1 MRTSILCKSL
11 LTMALTI
18 AFTSAQAQTT
28 TTCTQCNDGIRDA
41 KACTARPGE
50 QCDTCTHKAGARV
63 RRAQRLTPK
72 QQRPGSTQH
81 IMAQGRHVMAQGQRI
96 MAQGRHMMDQAQGR
110 HMMAQGQHMMAQ
122 GRHMMAQGRHMMD
135 QAQCGKAKCKAC
147 KAGKAKCKACKA
159 KKHTCKATNR
169 YTPFSR
175 MQRLEMAKAYIK
187 GHGAINAKAYAKM
200 TGLKRAMAEGELAT
214 FCNMSNA
221 GIKAKA
227 EGKKTVYVLK

>member
-96 MAQGRHMMDQAQGR
+96 MAQGRHMMAQRR
-110 HMMAQGQHMMAQ
+110 HMMA
-122 GRHMMAQGRHMMD
+122 

-227 EGKKTVYVLK
+227 EGKKTVYVL

>member
-28 TTCTQCNDGIRDA
+28 TTCTQCNDSIRDA

-63 RRAQRLTPK
+63 RPAVRMRQAASRMQRVQRPMAGHHQIQRPMVRQGQGQHLM
-72 QQRPGSTQH
+72 QQRIRG
-81 IMAQGRHVMAQGQRI
+81 MQR
-96 MAQGRHMMDQAQGR
+96 R
-110 HMMAQGQHMMAQ
+110 HMMA
-122 GRHMMAQGRHMMD
+122 
-135 QAQCGKAKCKAC
+135 QAQCGKAKCKAG

>member
-110 HMMAQGQHMMAQ
+110 HMMAQR
-122 GRHMMAQGRHMMD
+122 RHMMA
-135 QAQCGKAKCKAC
+135 QAQCGKAKC

>member
-50 QCDTCTHKAGARV
+50 QCDTCTHKAGAHVRPAVRMRQAASRMQRV
-63 RRAQRLTPK
+63 QRPMAGHHQIQRPMVRQGQGQHLM
-72 QQRPGSTQH
+72 QQRIRG
-81 IMAQGRHVMAQGQRI
+81 MQR
-96 MAQGRHMMDQAQGR
+96 R
-110 HMMAQGQHMMAQ
+110 HMMA
-122 GRHMMAQGRHMMD
+122 
-135 QAQCGKAKCKAC
+135 QAQCGKAKCKAG

>member
-63 RRAQRLTPK
+63 RPAVRMRQAAGRMQRVQRPMVRQGQHLTPRQQHLM
-72 QQRPGSTQH
+72 QQRIRG
-81 IMAQGRHVMAQGQRI
+81 MQR
-96 MAQGRHMMDQAQGR
+96 R
-110 HMMAQGQHMMAQ
+110 HMMAQGQ
-122 GRHMMAQGRHMMD
+122 
-135 QAQCGKAKCKAC
+135 CGKAKC

-159 KKHTCKATNR
+159 KKYTCKATNR

-214 FCNMSNA
+214 FCNMPNA

>member
-63 RRAQRLTPK
+63 RPAVRMRQAASRMQRVQRPMAGHHQIQRPMMRQGQGQHLM
-72 QQRPGSTQH
+72 QQRIRG
-81 IMAQGRHVMAQGQRI
+81 M
-96 MAQGRHMMDQAQGR
+96 QGR
-110 HMMAQGQHMMAQ
+110 HMMAQ
-122 GRHMMAQGRHMMD
+122 
-135 QAQCGKAKCKAC
+135 AQCG
-147 KAGKAKCKACKA
+147 KA

-175 MQRLEMAKAYIK
+175 MQRLDMAKAYIK

-227 EGKKTVYVLK
+227 EGKKTVYVLI

>member
-63 RRAQRLTPK
+63 RPAVRMRQAASRMQRVQRPMAGHHQIQRPMVRQGQGQHLM
-72 QQRPGSTQH
+72 QQRIRG
-81 IMAQGRHVMAQGQRI
+81 MQR
-96 MAQGRHMMDQAQGR
+96 R
-110 HMMAQGQHMMAQ
+110 HMMAQ
-122 GRHMMAQGRHMMD
+122 
-135 QAQCGKAKCKAC
+135 AQCG
-147 KAGKAKCKACKA
+147 KA

>member
-63 RRAQRLTPK
+63 RPAVRMRQAASRMQRVQRPMAGHHQIQRPMMRQGQGQHLM
-72 QQRPGSTQH
+72 QQRIRG
-81 IMAQGRHVMAQGQRI
+81 M
-96 MAQGRHMMDQAQGR
+96 QGR
-110 HMMAQGQHMMAQ
+110 HMMAQ
-122 GRHMMAQGRHMMD
+122 
-135 QAQCGKAKCKAC
+135 AQCG
-147 KAGKAKCKACKA
+147 KA

-175 MQRLEMAKAYIK
+175 MQRLDMAKAYIK

-214 FCNMSNA
+214 FCNMPNA

>member
-63 RRAQRLTPK
+63 RPAVRMRQAAGRMQRVQRPMVRQGQHLTPRQQHLM
-72 QQRPGSTQH
+72 QQRIRG
-81 IMAQGRHVMAQGQRI
+81 MQR
-96 MAQGRHMMDQAQGR
+96 R
-110 HMMAQGQHMMAQ
+110 HMMAQGQ
-122 GRHMMAQGRHMMD
+122 
-135 QAQCGKAKCKAC
+135 CGKAKC

-200 TGLKRAMAEGELAT
+200 TGLKRAMAEGELAA
-214 FCNMSNA
+214 FCNMPNA

>member
-81 IMAQGRHVMAQGQRI
+81 IMAQGRHMMAQ
-96 MAQGRHMMDQAQGR
+96 
-110 HMMAQGQHMMAQ
+110 AQGQHMMAQ
-122 GRHMMAQGRHMMD
+122 GRHMMAQGRHMMA
-135 QAQCGKAKCKAC
+135 QAQCGKAKCKA
-147 KAGKAKCKACKA
+147 GKA

>member
-50 QCDTCTHKAGARV
+50 QCDTCTHEAGARV
-63 RRAQRLTPK
+63 RPAVRMRQAASRMQRV
-72 QQRPGSTQH
+72 QRP
-81 IMAQGRHVMAQGQRI
+81 MAGHHQIQRP
-96 MAQGRHMMDQAQGR
+96 MVR
-110 HMMAQGQHMMAQ
+110 QGQHLMQQRIRGMQ
-122 GRHMMAQGRHMMD
+122 HRHMMD
-135 QAQCGKAKCKAC
+135 QAQC
-147 KAGKAKCKACKA
+147 GKAKCKACKA

-200 TGLKRAMAEGELAT
+200 TGLKRAMAEGELAA
-214 FCNMSNA
+214 FCNMPNA

>member
-18 AFTSAQAQTT
+18 AFISAQAQTT

-96 MAQGRHMMDQAQGR
+96 MAQG
-110 HMMAQGQHMMAQ
+110 
-122 GRHMMAQGRHMMD
+122 
-135 QAQCGKAKCKAC
+135 QCGKAKCKAG

>member
-63 RRAQRLTPK
+63 RPAVRMRQAASRMQRV
-72 QQRPGSTQH
+72 QRP
-81 IMAQGRHVMAQGQRI
+81 MAGHHQIQRPMVRQG
-96 MAQGRHMMDQAQGR
+96 
-110 HMMAQGQHMMAQ
+110 QGQHLMQQRIRGMQ
-122 GRHMMAQGRHMMD
+122 RRHMMD
-135 QAQCGKAKCKAC
+135 QAQCG
-147 KAGKAKCKACKA
+147 KA

-175 MQRLEMAKAYIK
+175 MQRLDMAKAYIK

-221 GIKAKA
+221 GIQAKA

>member
-63 RRAQRLTPK
+63 RPAVRMRQAASRMQRVQRPMVRQGQGQHLM
-72 QQRPGSTQH
+72 QQRIRG
-81 IMAQGRHVMAQGQRI
+81 MQR
-96 MAQGRHMMDQAQGR
+96 R
-110 HMMAQGQHMMAQ
+110 HMMA
-122 GRHMMAQGRHMMD
+122 

-147 KAGKAKCKACKA
+147 KAGKA

>member
-28 TTCTQCNDGIRDA
+28 TTCTQCNDSIRDA

-63 RRAQRLTPK
+63 RRAVRMRQAASRMQR
-72 QQRPGSTQH
+72 
-81 IMAQGRHVMAQGQRI
+81 
-96 MAQGRHMMDQAQGR
+96 R
-110 HMMAQGQHMMAQ
+110 HMMA
-122 GRHMMAQGRHMMD
+122 
-135 QAQCGKAKCKAC
+135 QAQCGKAKCKAGL
-147 KAGKAKCKACKA
+147 AGKAKCKACKA

>member
-28 TTCTQCNDGIRDA
+28 TTCTQCNDSIRDA

-63 RRAQRLTPK
+63 RPAVRMRQAASRMQRVQRPMAGHHQIQRPMVRQSQGQHLM
-72 QQRPGSTQH
+72 QQRIRG
-81 IMAQGRHVMAQGQRI
+81 MQR
-96 MAQGRHMMDQAQGR
+96 R
-110 HMMAQGQHMMAQ
+110 HMMA
-122 GRHMMAQGRHMMD
+122 

-214 FCNMSNA
+214 FCNMPNA

>member
-11 LTMALTI
+11 LTKALTI

-28 TTCTQCNDGIRDA
+28 TTCTQCNDSIRDA

-63 RRAQRLTPK
+63 RPAVRMRQAASRMQRVQRPMAGHHQIQRPMMRQGQGQHLM
-72 QQRPGSTQH
+72 QQRIRG
-81 IMAQGRHVMAQGQRI
+81 M
-96 MAQGRHMMDQAQGR
+96 QGR
-110 HMMAQGQHMMAQ
+110 HMMAQ
-122 GRHMMAQGRHMMD
+122 
-135 QAQCGKAKCKAC
+135 AQCG
-147 KAGKAKCKACKA
+147 KA

-175 MQRLEMAKAYIK
+175 MQRLDMAKAYIK

>member
-28 TTCTQCNDGIRDA
+28 TTCTQCNDSIRDA

-63 RRAQRLTPK
+63 RPAVRMRQAASRMQRV
-72 QQRPGSTQH
+72 QRP
-81 IMAQGRHVMAQGQRI
+81 MAGHHQIQRPMVRQG
-96 MAQGRHMMDQAQGR
+96 
-110 HMMAQGQHMMAQ
+110 QGQHLMQQRIRGMQ
-122 GRHMMAQGRHMMD
+122 RRHMMD
-135 QAQCGKAKCKAC
+135 QAQCGKAKCKAG

-200 TGLKRAMAEGELAT
+200 TGLKRAMAEGELAA

>member
-96 MAQGRHMMDQAQGR
+96 MAQGRHMMA
-110 HMMAQGQHMMAQ
+110 
-122 GRHMMAQGRHMMD
+122 

-147 KAGKAKCKACKA
+147 KAGKAKCKAGKA

>member
-28 TTCTQCNDGIRDA
+28 TTCTQCNDSIRDA

-63 RRAQRLTPK
+63 RPAVRMRQAASRMQRV
-72 QQRPGSTQH
+72 QRP
-81 IMAQGRHVMAQGQRI
+81 MVR
-96 MAQGRHMMDQAQGR
+96 
-110 HMMAQGQHMMAQ
+110 QGQHLMQQRIRGMQRRYMMA
-122 GRHMMAQGRHMMD
+122 
-135 QAQCGKAKCKAC
+135 QAQCGKAKCKAG

-214 FCNMSNA
+214 FCNMPNA
-221 GIKAKA
+221 DIKAKA

>member
-28 TTCTQCNDGIRDA
+28 TTCTQCNDSIRDA

-81 IMAQGRHVMAQGQRI
+81 IMAQGRHIMAQGQRI
-96 MAQGRHMMDQAQGR
+96 MAQGRHMMAQGR
-110 HMMAQGQHMMAQ
+110 HMMA
-122 GRHMMAQGRHMMD
+122 

>member
-1 MRTSILCKSL
+1 M
-11 LTMALTI
+11 
-18 AFTSAQAQTT
+18 
-28 TTCTQCNDGIRDA
+28 
-41 KACTARPGE
+41 
-50 QCDTCTHKAGARV
+50 V
-63 RRAQRLTPK
+63 RQGQGQHLM
-72 QQRPGSTQH
+72 QQRIRG
-81 IMAQGRHVMAQGQRI
+81 MQR
-96 MAQGRHMMDQAQGR
+96 R
-110 HMMAQGQHMMAQ
+110 HMMAQ
-122 GRHMMAQGRHMMD
+122 
-135 QAQCGKAKCKAC
+135 AQCG
-147 KAGKAKCKACKA
+147 KA

-175 MQRLEMAKAYIK
+175 MQRLDMAKAYIK

>member
-72 QQRPGSTQH
+72 QQRPGSTRHMMAQGQH

-96 MAQGRHMMDQAQGR
+96 MAQGRHMMDQAQ
-110 HMMAQGQHMMAQ
+110 
-122 GRHMMAQGRHMMD
+122 
-135 QAQCGKAKCKAC
+135 CGKAKCKAG

>member
-18 AFTSAQAQTT
+18 AFTTAQAQTT
-28 TTCTQCNDGIRDA
+28 TTCTQCNDSIRDA

-81 IMAQGRHVMAQGQRI
+81 IMAQGRHI
-96 MAQGRHMMDQAQGR
+96 
-110 HMMAQGQHMMAQ
+110 MAQGQHMMAQ
-122 GRHMMAQGRHMMD
+122 GRHMMAQRQHMMAQGRHMMA
-135 QAQCGKAKCKAC
+135 QAQC
-147 KAGKAKCKACKA
+147 GKAKCKACKA

>member
-63 RRAQRLTPK
+63 RPAVRMRQAASRMQRVQRPMAGHHQIQRPMVRQGQGQHLM
-72 QQRPGSTQH
+72 QQRIRG
-81 IMAQGRHVMAQGQRI
+81 M
-96 MAQGRHMMDQAQGR
+96 QGR
-110 HMMAQGQHMMAQ
+110 HMMAQ
-122 GRHMMAQGRHMMD
+122 
-135 QAQCGKAKCKAC
+135 AQCG
-147 KAGKAKCKACKA
+147 KA

-175 MQRLEMAKAYIK
+175 MQRLDMAKAYIK

-221 GIKAKA
+221 GIQAKA

>member
-28 TTCTQCNDGIRDA
+28 TTCTQCNDSIRDA

-81 IMAQGRHVMAQGQRI
+81 IMAQGRHMMAQ
-96 MAQGRHMMDQAQGR
+96 
-110 HMMAQGQHMMAQ
+110 AQGQHMMAQ

-135 QAQCGKAKCKAC
+135 QAQCGKAKCKA
-147 KAGKAKCKACKA
+147 GKA

>member
-63 RRAQRLTPK
+63 RPAVRMRQAASRIQRVQRPMAGHHQIQRPMMRQGQGQHLM
-72 QQRPGSTQH
+72 QQRIRG
-81 IMAQGRHVMAQGQRI
+81 M
-96 MAQGRHMMDQAQGR
+96 QGR
-110 HMMAQGQHMMAQ
+110 HMMAQ
-122 GRHMMAQGRHMMD
+122 
-135 QAQCGKAKCKAC
+135 AQCG
-147 KAGKAKCKACKA
+147 KA

-221 GIKAKA
+221 GIQAKA

>member
-28 TTCTQCNDGIRDA
+28 TTCTQCNDSIRDA

-63 RRAQRLTPK
+63 RPAVRMRQAASRMQRV
-72 QQRPGSTQH
+72 QRP
-81 IMAQGRHVMAQGQRI
+81 MVRQG
-96 MAQGRHMMDQAQGR
+96 
-110 HMMAQGQHMMAQ
+110 QGQHLMQQRIRGMQ
-122 GRHMMAQGRHMMD
+122 RRYMMD
-135 QAQCGKAKCKAC
+135 QAQCGKAKC

>member
-81 IMAQGRHVMAQGQRI
+81 IMAQGRHIMAQGQRI
-96 MAQGRHMMDQAQGR
+96 
-110 HMMAQGQHMMAQ
+110 
-122 GRHMMAQGRHMMD
+122 MAQGRHMMD
-135 QAQCGKAKCKAC
+135 QAQCGKAKCKAG

>member
-41 KACTARPGE
+41 KSCTARPGE

-63 RRAQRLTPK
+63 RPAVRMRQAASRMQRVQRPMAGHHQIQRPMMRQGQGQHLM
-72 QQRPGSTQH
+72 QQRIRG
-81 IMAQGRHVMAQGQRI
+81 M
-96 MAQGRHMMDQAQGR
+96 QGR
-110 HMMAQGQHMMAQ
+110 HMMAQ
-122 GRHMMAQGRHMMD
+122 
-135 QAQCGKAKCKAC
+135 AQCG
-147 KAGKAKCKACKA
+147 KA

-175 MQRLEMAKAYIK
+175 MQRLDMAKAYIK

-221 GIKAKA
+221 GIQAKA

>member
-18 AFTSAQAQTT
+18 AFTTAQAQTT

-81 IMAQGRHVMAQGQRI
+81 IMAQGRHI
-96 MAQGRHMMDQAQGR
+96 
-110 HMMAQGQHMMAQ
+110 MAQGQHMMAQ
-122 GRHMMAQGRHMMD
+122 GRHMMAQGRHMRAQRRHMMD
-135 QAQCGKAKCKAC
+135 QAQCGKAKCKAG

>member
-18 AFTSAQAQTT
+18 AFTTAQAQTT
-28 TTCTQCNDGIRDA
+28 TTCTQCNDSIRDA

-81 IMAQGRHVMAQGQRI
+81 IMAQGRHI
-96 MAQGRHMMDQAQGR
+96 
-110 HMMAQGQHMMAQ
+110 MAQGQHMMAQ
-122 GRHMMAQGRHMMD
+122 GRHMMAQRQHMMAQGRHMMA
-135 QAQCGKAKCKAC
+135 QAQCGKAKCKA
-147 KAGKAKCKACKA
+147 GKA

>member
-1 MRTSILCKSL
+1 MQSR
-11 LTMALTI
+11 
-18 AFTSAQAQTT
+18 Q
-28 TTCTQCNDGIRDA
+28 
-41 KACTARPGE
+41 
-50 QCDTCTHKAGARV
+50 
-63 RRAQRLTPK
+63 
-72 QQRPGSTQH
+72 
-81 IMAQGRHVMAQGQRI
+81 
-96 MAQGRHMMDQAQGR
+96 
-110 HMMAQGQHMMAQ
+110 
-122 GRHMMAQGRHMMD
+122 
-135 QAQCGKAKCKAC
+135 
-147 KAGKAKCKACKA
+147 AGKAKCKACKA

>member
-28 TTCTQCNDGIRDA
+28 TTCTQCNDSIRDA

-96 MAQGRHMMDQAQGR
+96 MAQGRHMMDQAQ
-110 HMMAQGQHMMAQ
+110 
-122 GRHMMAQGRHMMD
+122 
-135 QAQCGKAKCKAC
+135 CGKAKC

-200 TGLKRAMAEGELAT
+200 TGLKRAMAEGELAA
-214 FCNMSNA
+214 FCNMPNA

>member
-63 RRAQRLTPK
+63 RPAVRMCQAASRMQRVQRPMVRQGQDQHLM
-72 QQRPGSTQH
+72 QQRIRG
-81 IMAQGRHVMAQGQRI
+81 MQR
-96 MAQGRHMMDQAQGR
+96 R
-110 HMMAQGQHMMAQ
+110 HMMA
-122 GRHMMAQGRHMMD
+122 
-135 QAQCGKAKCKAC
+135 QAQCGKAKC

-175 MQRLEMAKAYIK
+175 MQRLKMAKAYIK